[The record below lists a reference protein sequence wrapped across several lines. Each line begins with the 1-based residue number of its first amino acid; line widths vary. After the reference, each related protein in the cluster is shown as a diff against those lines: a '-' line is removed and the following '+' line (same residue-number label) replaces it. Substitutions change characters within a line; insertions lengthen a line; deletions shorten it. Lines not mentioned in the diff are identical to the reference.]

1 VIMGHYTVP
10 TVVEKTPSG
19 ERVVD
24 VFSRLLS
31 DRIIYL
37 GTDIDDDV
45 ANLLVAQL
53 LYLESDNPDRE
64 ISLYINSPGGSM
76 SAMTAIY
83 DTMQFVRAPV
93 ATTCVGQAASA
104 AAVIL
109 AAGAP
114 GLRSVLPHTRVLLHQ
129 PSAGGQGTISDLAL
143 QAKELLRV
151 REEMEQVLSRHT
163 GQEVATLRADT
174 DRDKIFTAEQAVA
187 YGLADHIISTRV
199 PAGLSGG

>member
-1 VIMGHYTVP
+1 
-10 TVVEKTPSG
+10 
-19 ERVVD
+19 
-24 VFSRLLS
+24 
-31 DRIIYL
+31 
-37 GTDIDDDV
+37 
-45 ANLLVAQL
+45 
-53 LYLESDNPDRE
+53 
-64 ISLYINSPGGSM
+64 M

-114 GLRSVLPHTRVLLHQ
+114 GMRFVLPHTRVLLHQ

-151 REEMEQVLSRHT
+151 REQMEQVLSRHT
-163 GQEVATLRADT
+163 GQDVATLRADT

-187 YGLADHIISTRV
+187 YGLADRIISTRV
-199 PAGLSGG
+199 LAGQSAGEQHRAGRPGGHPVDRAGAAKGDLPQADSE